1 MIEQLTFI
9 EELKKVKKHKHC
21 PQMINAID
29 DLIVKYKLIVEENEE
44 AYQPRE
50 IEKIDSPLIFPVSV
64 ESS

>member
-9 EELKKVKKHKHC
+9 EELEEVKKHKHC
-21 PQMINAID
+21 PMMINAID
-29 DLIVKYKLIVEENEE
+29 DLIVKYKLMVEENEE

>member
-1 MIEQLTFI
+1 MIEYLKFI
-9 EELKKVKKHKHC
+9 DELKKVKEHKHC